1 MPITTSGRSSPQT
14 GASGSWRAGPTLST
28 WGGIEAP
35 SDGKGHLSFAG
46 LKDGI
51 VDGMRGVSQR
61 TSPGV
66 KALVPAGETV
76 VSVPVVNTQPI
87 PGGVSQE
94 QAPRLLDLIPANR
107 RAAVYDVLKQ
117 TVVAD
122 SGAAS
127 VVAPGAVK
135 PTKKLGLHKE
145 QDRLRVVAVLSEPID
160 KFTLEDASNLRTWVG
175 AELADAIMDALELEI
190 LTGDGTGEHFT
201 GLANTSGIQTQA
213 FSTDRITTIAAGLAK
228 LTNLSIQ
235 PSFIALSAADA
246 LALQTTR
253 NASGA
258 FDLGGAI
265 DPAASTAWGTRFAV
279 VAGLAAGDGYVVGT
293 DTVELAHDG
302 GGVRVEWGTPG
313 DTWTKNQVQ
322 ARVGGRFNLDV
333 LRPHGVVR
341 LALTGA

>member
-1 MPITTSGRSSPQT
+1 
-14 GASGSWRAGPTLST
+14 
-28 WGGIEAP
+28 
-35 SDGKGHLSFAG
+35 
-46 LKDGI
+46 
-51 VDGMRGVSQR
+51 MRGVSQR

-160 KFTLEDASNLRTWVG
+160 KFTLEDASNLR
-175 AELADAIMDALELEI
+175 
-190 LTGDGTGEHFT
+190 
-201 GLANTSGIQTQA
+201 
-213 FSTDRITTIAAGLAK
+213 
-228 LTNLSIQ
+228 
-235 PSFIALSAADA
+235 
-246 LALQTTR
+246 
-253 NASGA
+253 
-258 FDLGGAI
+258 
-265 DPAASTAWGTRFAV
+265 
-279 VAGLAAGDGYVVGT
+279 
-293 DTVELAHDG
+293 
-302 GGVRVEWGTPG
+302 
-313 DTWTKNQVQ
+313 
-322 ARVGGRFNLDV
+322 
-333 LRPHGVVR
+333 
-341 LALTGA
+341 

>member
-1 MPITTSGRSSPQT
+1 
-14 GASGSWRAGPTLST
+14 
-28 WGGIEAP
+28 
-35 SDGKGHLSFAG
+35 
-46 LKDGI
+46 
-51 VDGMRGVSQR
+51 MRGVSQR

-322 ARVGGRFNLDV
+322 ARVEGRFNLDV